1 MAITTNREYL
11 AVKLSKFGL
20 SADEIDAI
28 VLENPVLEEDLNV
41 QQCKLAMY
49 NTMSSILPMANV
61 SEGGYSVSWDIA
73 GLKLWYNS
81 LCLELGV
88 VNLLNP
94 DPVVTKPKIRNRSNF
109 W

>member
-20 SADEIDAI
+20 TADEIEAI

-41 QQCKLAMY
+41 QNCKEAIY
-49 NTMSSILPMANV
+49 NTMSSILPLANV
-61 SEGGYSVSWDIA
+61 SEGGYSVSWDIE

-81 LCLELGV
+81 LCSELG
-88 VNLLNP
+88 
-94 DPVVTKPKIRNRSNF
+94 KPSAIKPQIRNRSNY